1 MADAILVTAVS
12 ADPRSSLVVPSGM
25 TQKGAWPVV
34 TLRLISERGM
44 PPKKRAGVKRDLTG
58 VRVRVQCSDGAKYE
72 GVVTAWDAA
81 EAEWKILLDD
91 GACGVACVRALP
103 ACVRAAGL
111 AAASLPSDGPC
122 SGDELSSPIDE
133 DTWDVVV
140 ISEQAEQ
147 ASDTPETRRA
157 KMPACKPRPKTS
169 AKGKACSATEGE
181 HDECDGSGNDS
192 DFIEAP
198 APTNKIKSASKSSQK
213 DRKKKTSKDASAA
226 AKRRKLS
233 YDKLGASAKEIDEGS
248 SKEAA
253 TVIDSDDDFSM
264 MQPKKDASDD
274 DDDVPL
280 KKGRGKGKGKGK
292 DQAGEDKKRGASG
305 KGKEAVYVCE
315 RGCGFEGDFGAVE
328 AHEQV
333 CGYVRGDQWE
343 SDMDSDEEEE
353 FLLKWEASVERQLA
367 GKADPPAG
375 LLMPLLPFQRESL
388 AWMCAQED
396 TKFKG
401 GILADEMG
409 MGKTIQAISLI
420 MANRAKPGSDG
431 VKSTLVVC
439 PLVAMVQWRG
449 EIERYCAAGSLS
461 LTIYHGPKR
470 VADAGELAKYDVVLT
485 TYAIVQSEFS
495 ALSRGHKVACPY
507 CNKKYLPPQLKI
519 HHKFFCGPNAQRS
532 AALAKTDKKRAVNG
546 GGGGASAKGQG
557 ARGKAVKSAGRKRK
571 KGKTESDESDEDFV
585 PDDESDDDDEAD
597 DDDDAPV
604 QAGKRAAAMEESD
617 GESGSNEEEEEEE
630 DEDEESSAKGKG
642 KGKDKGKGSGEGR
655 WAKMRRSRGKINIK
669 EYMADAAVARKE
681 EKDFMEKLVEKGRSK
696 STLHAVTW
704 HRIVLDE
711 AHTIKDK
718 SCATAKAVFALEAQ
732 SRSFPRLVVSLD
744 QSIYLMIC
752 VV

>member
-1 MADAILVTAVS
+1 
-12 ADPRSSLVVPSGM
+12 M
-25 TQKGAWPVV
+25 TQKGAWQVV

-111 AAASLPSDGPC
+111 AAAALPSDGPR

-732 SRSFPRLVVSLD
+732 SRCFPRLVVSLD